1 MIQAS
6 ATTKGKNQMTKKIIK
21 PVLIGAL
28 VCLLGLAACSSP
40 TLTLTST
47 PDLNPFRT
55 EVAATVFAQVTQD
68 LALTPSATPIP
79 SDTATTTPTPTAL
92 STLTQVTGSSPVIT
106 ATLVNLTPV
115 VGLLDKAQWVSQS
128 IADDSVFA
136 PGEAFTMTWTLQNV
150 GASTWTPAYLL
161 RFYSG
166 DLFGAAK
173 EILLGQQVPPGATVN
188 ITIKMRA
195 PATPGKYRTDWVL
208 SNEKRSNFKEPVY
221 LMITIARPATPTR
234 TPTPVPTPTP

>member
-1 MIQAS
+1 VIQAS
-6 ATTKGKNQMTKKIIK
+6 VITKGKNQMIKKIIK
-21 PVLIGAL
+21 PGLIGAL
-28 VCLLGLAACSSP
+28 LCLLGLAACSSP
-40 TLTLTST
+40 TPTVAST

-55 EVAATVFAQVTQD
+55 EVAATVFAQVTYD

-79 SDTATTTPTPTAL
+79 SDTATSTPTPT
-92 STLTQVTGSSPVIT
+92 SITTITQVTGISPVTT
-106 ATLVNLTPV
+106 ATQGSLTPV
-115 VGLLDKAQWVSQS
+115 AGLKDQAQWVSQTV
-128 IADDSVFA
+128 ADNSAFA

-221 LMITIARPATPTR
+221 LMITVAIPPTPTR
-234 TPTPVPTPTP
+234 TPTPASTPTP